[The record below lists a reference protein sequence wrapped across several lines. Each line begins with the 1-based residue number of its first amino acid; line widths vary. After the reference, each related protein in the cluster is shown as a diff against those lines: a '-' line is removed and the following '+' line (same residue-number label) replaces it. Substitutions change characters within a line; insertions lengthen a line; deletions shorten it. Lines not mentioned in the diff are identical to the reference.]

1 MKRIALAAVAATV
14 IAAPAFAAPSGPRI
28 EGIVGYDH
36 AQVDFTDI
44 GGSDEDAGG
53 VVYGVGIGYDFAVG
67 TNGAFGIDAEI
78 TDSTADLKFVDGTDS
93 AKIAVN
99 RDLYVGGRY
108 TAAVNDKVNLY
119 AKLGYTNARIKGS
132 VTTGGTTVS
141 DSANADGVRAG
152 LGAQFAIGPNSFVGT
167 EYRYSNYE
175 GDFSRHQ
182 AVATF
187 GFRF

>member
-14 IAAPAFAAPSGPRI
+14 IAAPAFAAPAGPRI

-36 AQVDFTDI
+36 AQVDVA
-44 GGSDEDAGG
+44 GDAGG
-53 VVYGVGIGYDFAVG
+53 VVYGVGLGYDFAIG
-67 TNGAFGIDAEI
+67 ANGAFGIDAEI
-78 TDSTADLKFVDGTDS
+78 SESTADFEYVAGADS
-93 AKIAVN
+93 AKLAVN

-108 TAAVNDKVNLY
+108 TAAINDTVNLY

-152 LGAQFAIGPNSFVGT
+152 LGAQFALGPNSFVGT